1 MVIPS
6 KIGFSI
12 GITQRIARSVSILFF
27 LVSGFSEAQ
36 YTPVVQNYP
45 PEQYGADNQNWAIE
59 QSDNGLLFVANQSRV
74 LLFDGNRWESVFVP
88 NAQNIRSIK
97 VVEDRLYVGGS
108 MSIGFYQITPRGL
121 EDYSE
126 IKGLEHQN
134 IDVGEEF
141 WNITQLDE
149 RLFLQS
155 KRAIYEVVENQLVL
169 RTPFESDR
177 PESFSHRGD
186 LYFFS
191 PKEAIQ
197 FSSGEYH
204 RFELPELSSAFVGT
218 YERNEAQFL
227 INEIGETFRLNEGE
241 LVKESNPFVDL
252 KNSDQIYDLLQLNN
266 GHLVVGTISSGL
278 HVYDAEGRLLYV
290 LNKRS
295 GLNNNTVLGL
305 FQSTTGRVWV
315 ALDQGIA
322 SFVPGS
328 NLSEFRFGFEDI
340 GVVYTA
346 LSYQNRLYIG
356 TNQGLYLFNEKTS
369 QFEFVSGTRGQVW
382 NLKTLGGQLY
392 CFHDKGFF
400 KINGPKAL
408 LVDTQ
413 TGYWSASEHIDF
425 KGFHSFVLGGY
436 NGVYI
441 YRPTRNPVVEKVKG
455 FNTPSRFVELL
466 DDVIVVN
473 HESLGVFLL
482 DFDWNDRVIR
492 SEKQIPALG
501 TASSLFSLGG
511 ELYYK
516 SSEGVFSVEREA
528 LRYDRELTALISDP
542 IIRPSQNSY
551 RPDEISFLSKEK
563 ILRVHV
569 TPSGDYKVVEEF
581 LPETRLASFGVSGFE
596 NINSISSHEY
606 LIGLKDGFLVLDT
619 NLNNEEPTSFP
630 VWPLNLEVARQDDFV
645 SLLPEELHLLK
656 AEESTIRVR
665 YTHPSF
671 SERYPATYEYQLTS
685 ERDTIVDR
693 SPSTVKT
700 YYNLQ
705 PGSYSLSTRVIGIS
719 GDTLASSQSIRF
731 EIDKPWYQTVQFT
744 LYLIFS
750 GLILTFVA
758 SALVRAVYKRRERK
772 IREENE
778 RLLETNQL
786 REENRISQL
795 KNKHLE
801 NELELRKRELT
812 GVYEAE
818 IRRNA
823 LLKDL
828 KAQIGKTKSEKPVEE
843 ITALI
848 DKQLEDD
855 SDWTKFES
863 AFNELDFEFIANLNK
878 RHQGLTRQEVRL
890 LVYIRLNLSN
900 KEISELL
907 NIGLKSVEMKRYRAR
922 KKLGLEK
929 SQNLSEYIHSF

>member
-12 GITQRIARSVSILFF
+12 GITQRIARSVLILFL

-36 YTPVVQNYP
+36 YTPLVQNYP

-59 QSDNGLLFVANQSRV
+59 QSESGMLFVANQSRV

-88 NAQNIRSIK
+88 NVQNIRSIK

-108 MSIGFYQITPRGL
+108 MSIGFYQITPGGL

-126 IKGLEHQN
+126 IKGLERQN

-141 WNITQLDE
+141 WNITKLDE

-155 KRAIYEVVENQLVL
+155 KRAIYEVVENQLVV

-177 PESFSHRGD
+177 PESFRHSGD

-191 PKEAIQ
+191 SKKAIQ
-197 FSSGEYH
+197 FSSGEY
-204 RFELPELSSAFVGT
+204 RPFELPELSSAFVGI
-218 YERNEAQFL
+218 YERNGVQFL
-227 INEIGETFRLNEGE
+227 VNEGGETFRLKGGN
-241 LVKESNPFVDL
+241 LIKEATPFVNL
-252 KNSDQIYDLLQLNN
+252 KNSDQIYDLIQLSN
-266 GHLVVGTISSGL
+266 GQLVVGTISSGL
-278 HVYDAEGRLLYV
+278 HVYDETGDLLYV
-290 LNKRS
+290 LDRSS
-295 GLNNNTVLGL
+295 GLDNNTVLSL
-305 FQSTTGRVWV
+305 FQGVTGRVWV

-322 SFVPGS
+322 SFVPDS

-346 LSYQNRLYIG
+346 INYRGELYIG
-356 TNQGLYLFNEKTS
+356 TNQGLYVFNEKLS

-382 NLKTLGGQLY
+382 NLKTLGSQLY
-392 CFHDKGFF
+392 CFHDKGLF
-400 KINGPKAL
+400 KINGSKSAL
-408 LVDTQ
+408 IDAQ
-413 TGYWSASEHIDF
+413 TGYWSASEHLDSAGVF
-425 KGFHSFVLGGY
+425 SYVLGGY
-436 NGVYI
+436 NGIYI
-441 YRPTRNPVVEKVKG
+441 YRPNRNPLVKKVEG
-455 FNTPSRFVELL
+455 FNTPSRFVELR
-466 DDVIVVN
+466 DDVVVVN

-482 DFDWNDRVIR
+482 DFDWTNLVVR
-492 SEKQIPALG
+492 SEKQISALG
-501 TASSLFSLGG
+501 MASSLFLLED

-516 SSEGVFSVEREA
+516 SSEGVFNVEKGA
-528 LRYDRELTALISDP
+528 LRYHRELTTLISDP
-542 IIRPSQNSY
+542 IVRPAQNSI
-551 RPDEISFLSKEK
+551 RPDEVSFLSKEK
-563 ILRVHV
+563 VIRLRV
-569 TPSGDYKVVEEF
+569 TDTGEYMATEEF
-581 LPETRLASFGVSGFE
+581 LPETRLAAFGVSGFE
-596 NINSISSHEY
+596 NINAIGAYEY

-619 NLNNEEPTSFP
+619 NLKDNEPTPFP
-630 VWPLNLEVARQDDFV
+630 IWSLNLEVARQDEFV
-645 SLLPEELHLLK
+645 RLLPEEFHLLK

-671 SERYPATYEYQLTS
+671 SERYPPAYEYQLIS
-685 ERDTIVDR
+685 DQDTITDL
-693 SPSTVKT
+693 SLSTLKT

-705 PGSYSLSTRVIGIS
+705 PGSYSLSARVLNIKGETIALS
-719 GDTLASSQSIRF
+719 ESIRF

-750 GLILTFVA
+750 GLIISFAA
-758 SALVRAVYKRRERK
+758 SAFVRAFYKRRERK

-786 REENRISQL
+786 REENRVSQL

-812 GVYEAE
+812 GVYESE

-828 KAQIGKTKSEKPVEE
+828 KVQIGKAKSEKPVEE

-855 SDWTKFES
+855 SDWIKFES

-878 RHQGLTRQEVRL
+878 RHQGLTRQEGRL

-907 NIGLKSVEMKRYRAR
+907 NIGLKSVEMKRYRVR

>member
-12 GITQRIARSVSILFF
+12 GITQRIAKGVLLLLF

-36 YTPVVQNYP
+36 YTPLVQNYP

-59 QSDNGLLFVANQSRV
+59 QSDSGMLFVANQSRV

-97 VVEDRLYVGGS
+97 IVEDRLYVGGS

-121 EDYSE
+121 ENYSE

-141 WNITQLDE
+141 WSITQLDE

-155 KRAIYEVVENQLVL
+155 KRAIYEVLENQLLL

-177 PESFSHRGD
+177 PESFSHNDD

-191 PKEAIQ
+191 SKEAIK

-204 RFELPELSSAFVGT
+204 RFELPKLSSAFVGT
-218 YERNEAQFL
+218 YQRNETQFL
-227 INEIGETFRLNEGE
+227 VNETGETFRLNEGG
-241 LVKESNPFVDL
+241 LVKEANPFVDL
-252 KNSDQIYDLLQLNN
+252 KNSDQIYDLLQLSN
-266 GHLVVGTISSGL
+266 GYLVVGTISSGL
-278 HVYDAEGRLLYV
+278 HVYDAEGNLLYV
-290 LNKRS
+290 LDKKS

-305 FQSTTGRVWV
+305 FQSITGRVWV

-322 SFVPGS
+322 SFIPNS

-346 LSYQNRLYIG
+346 INHRDYLYIG
-356 TNQGLYLFNEKTS
+356 TNQGLYVFNEKLS
-369 QFEFVSGTRGQVW
+369 QFEFVSSTRGQVW
-382 NLKTLGGQLY
+382 NLKTLGNELY
-392 CFHDKGFF
+392 CFHDKGLF
-400 KINGPKAL
+400 KIKGSKAS
-408 LVDTQ
+408 LVDAQ
-413 TGYWSASEHIDF
+413 TGYWSASEYIDS
-425 KGFHSFVLGGY
+425 KGLSSYVIGGY

-441 YRPTRNPVVEKVKG
+441 YRPNRNSIVEKVEG
-455 FNTPSRFVELL
+455 FTTPSRFVELL
-466 DDVIVVN
+466 DDTIVVN

-482 DFDWNDRVIR
+482 DFDWNNLVIR

-501 TASSLFSLGG
+501 TASSLFLLKD

-516 SSEGVFSVEREA
+516 SSEGFFNVDKGA
-528 LRYDRELTALISDP
+528 LQYHRELTALVPEP
-542 IIRPSQNSY
+542 IVRPAQNSY
-551 RPDEISFLSKEK
+551 EPDEVSFLSKEK
-563 ILRVHV
+563 ILRLRV
-569 TPSGDYKVVEEF
+569 TNTGDYRAIEEF
-581 LPETRLASFGVSGFE
+581 LPETRLKSFGVSGFE
-596 NINSISSHEY
+596 NINAIDSNEY
-606 LIGLKDGFLVLDT
+606 LIGLKDGFLVIDT
-619 NLNNEEPTSFP
+619 NLNDDEPTSFP
-630 VWPLNLEVARQDDFV
+630 IWLLNLEAARQDEFV
-645 SLLPEELHLLK
+645 SLSPEESHLLK
-656 AEESTIRVR
+656 AEESTIRIS

-671 SERYPATYEYQLTS
+671 SERYPTTYEYQLTS
-685 ERDTIVDR
+685 ERDTITDR
-693 SPSTVKT
+693 SLSTVKT
-700 YYNLQ
+700 YYNLK

-719 GDTLASSQSIRF
+719 GEILASSQSIRF
-731 EIDKPWYQTVQFT
+731 EIDKPWYQTAQFT

-750 GLILTFVA
+750 GLIIFFVA
-758 SALVRAVYKRRERK
+758 SAIVRTVYKRRERK
-772 IREENE
+772 IREESE

-828 KAQIGKTKSEKPVEE
+828 KTQIGKAKSEKPVEE

-907 NIGLKSVEMKRYRAR
+907 NIGLKSVEMKRYRVR

>member
-12 GITQRIARSVSILFF
+12 GITQRIARCILILFF
-27 LVSGFSEAQ
+27 SVSGFTQAQ
-36 YTPVVQNYP
+36 YTPLVQNYS

-59 QSDNGLLFVANQSRV
+59 QSDSGVLFVANQSRV
-74 LLFDGNRWESVFVP
+74 LLFDGNRWQSFFVP

-97 VVEDRLYVGGS
+97 IVRDRLYVGGS
-108 MSIGFYQITPRGL
+108 MSVGFYQITPRGL
-121 EDYSE
+121 ENYSE

-141 WNITQLDE
+141 WDIAELDE
-149 RLFLQS
+149 RLFIQS
-155 KRAIYEVVENQLVL
+155 KRAIYEVNEDQLTL

-177 PESFSHRGD
+177 PESFRYGGD

-191 PKEAIQ
+191 SKEAIR
-197 FSSGEYH
+197 FSSGEYS
-204 RFELPELSSAFVGT
+204 RFEFSELSSAFVGI
-218 YERNEAQFL
+218 YERNEVQF
-227 INEIGETFRLNEGE
+227 IVNEGGETFRLKGVN
-241 LVKESNPFVDL
+241 LIKEANSFVDL
-252 KNSDQIYDLLQLNN
+252 KTSDKIYDLVQLSN
-266 GHLVVGTISSGL
+266 GQLVVGTISSGL
-278 HVYDAEGRLLYV
+278 HVYDVAGNLLYV
-290 LNKRS
+290 LDKSS

-305 FQSTTGRVWV
+305 FESTTGRVWV

-346 LSYQNRLYIG
+346 INYRDKLYIG
-356 TNQGLYLFNEKTS
+356 TNQGLYSFNEKLS

-382 NLKTLGGQLY
+382 NLKTLGSQLY
-392 CFHDKGFF
+392 CFHDKGLF
-400 KINGPKAL
+400 KINGSKSSLIDA
-408 LVDTQ
+408 Q
-413 TGYWSASEHIDF
+413 TGYWSASEHLDSA
-425 KGFHSFVLGGY
+425 GASSYVLGGY
-436 NGVYI
+436 NGIYI
-441 YRPTRNPVVEKVKG
+441 YRPNRNPAVEKVEG
-455 FNTPSRFVELL
+455 FNTPSRFVAIL
-466 DDVIVVN
+466 DNVIVVN

-482 DFDWNDRVIR
+482 DFDWNNLVIR

-501 TASSLFSLGG
+501 IASSLFLFEG

-516 SSEGVFSVEREA
+516 SSEGVFGVDKGA
-528 LRYDRELTALISDP
+528 LRYHRELTALISDP
-542 IIRPSQNSY
+542 IVRPAQNSF
-551 RPDEISFLSKEK
+551 RPDEVSFLSKEK
-563 ILRVHV
+563 IIRLRVSDIGKYIA
-569 TPSGDYKVVEEF
+569 TEEF
-581 LPETRLASFGVSGFE
+581 LPEIRLASFGVSGFE
-596 NINSISSHEY
+596 NINGIGTYEY
-606 LIGLKDGFLVLDT
+606 LIGLKDGFLVLNT
-619 NLNNEEPTSFP
+619 NRNAEAPTSFP
-630 VWPLNLEVARQDDFV
+630 VWPLNVEVARQDEFV
-645 SLLPEELHLLK
+645 SLLPDEPHFLK

-671 SERYPATYEYQLTS
+671 SERYPPAYEYQLIS
-685 ERDTIVDR
+685 DQDTIIDR
-693 SPSTVKT
+693 SLSTIKT

-705 PGSYSLSTRVIGIS
+705 PGRYSLSTRVLGIR
-719 GDTLASSQSIRF
+719 GETIALSQSIRF
-731 EIDKPWYQTVQFT
+731 EIAKPWYQTVQFT

-750 GLILTFVA
+750 GLIISFLA
-758 SALVRAVYKRRERK
+758 SALVRAIYKRRERK

-786 REENRISQL
+786 REENRVSQL

-828 KAQIGKTKSEKPVEE
+828 KAQIGKAKSEKPVEE

-848 DKQLEDD
+848 DKHLEDE

-863 AFNELDFEFIANLNK
+863 AFNELDFEFVANLNK

-907 NIGLKSVEMKRYRAR
+907 NIGLKSVEMKRYRVR
-922 KKLGLEK
+922 KKIGLEK

>member
-12 GITQRIARSVSILFF
+12 GITQRIARSVLVLFF

-36 YTPVVQNYP
+36 YTPLVQNYP
-45 PEQYGADNQNWAIE
+45 PEQYGADNQNWGIE
-59 QSDNGLLFVANQSRV
+59 QSDSGLLFVANQSRV

-108 MSIGFYQITPRGL
+108 MSIGFYQITPQGL
-121 EDYSE
+121 ENYSE

-134 IDVGEEF
+134 ISIGEEF
-141 WNITQLDE
+141 WNITQLNE

-197 FSSGEYH
+197 FSSGDYQ

-252 KNSDQIYDLLQLNN
+252 KNSDQIYDLLQLSN

-290 LNKRS
+290 LDKRR

-346 LSYQNRLYIG
+346 VSYQNRLYIG

-369 QFEFVSGTRGQVW
+369 QFEFISGTRGQVW

-392 CFHDKGFF
+392 CFHDKGLF
-400 KINGPKAL
+400 KIKDSKAS
-408 LVDTQ
+408 LVDAQ
-413 TGYWSASEHIDF
+413 TGYWSASEHIDS

-436 NGVYI
+436 NGVYM

-482 DFDWNDRVIR
+482 DFDWNNRVIR

-511 ELYYK
+511 KLYYK

-528 LRYDRELTALISDP
+528 LRYDRELTVFISDP

-551 RPDEISFLSKEK
+551 RPDEISFLTKEK
-563 ILRVHV
+563 IIRLRV
-569 TPSGDYKVVEEF
+569 TNTGDYTAIEEF

-596 NINSISSHEY
+596 NSNAIGSHEY

-619 NLNNEEPTSFP
+619 TLNDDEPTSFP
-630 VWPLNLEVARQDDFV
+630 IWLLSLEVARQDEFV
-645 SLLPEELHLLK
+645 SLSPDDPHLLK

-693 SPSTVKT
+693 SLSTVKT

-719 GDTLASSQSIRF
+719 GDILASSQSIRF

-758 SALVRAVYKRRERK
+758 SALVRAIYKRRERK

-828 KAQIGKTKSEKPVEE
+828 KAQIGKAKSEKPVEE

-907 NIGLKSVEMKRYRAR
+907 NIGLKSVEMKRYRVR

>member
-141 WNITQLDE
+141 WNITQLGE
-149 RLFLQS
+149 RLFLHS

-252 KNSDQIYDLLQLNN
+252 ENSDQIYDLLQLNN

-290 LNKRS
+290 LDKRS

-346 LSYQNRLYIG
+346 VSYQNRLYIG

-413 TGYWSASEHIDF
+413 TGYWSASEHIDS

-581 LPETRLASFGVSGFE
+581 LPETRLSSFGVSGFE

-693 SPSTVKT
+693 SLSTVKT

-878 RHQGLTRQEVRL
+878 RHKGLTRQEVRL

-907 NIGLKSVEMKRYRAR
+907 NIGLKSVEMKRYRVR